1 MTDKI
6 VSIFNKQ
13 PVNTTTDRAEIEEV
27 IAQLV
32 DMKDT
37 VEELL
42 IISVTKDDEMLV
54 RSGNMTRETAYF
66 LLGLAQL
73 NALAAE

>member
-6 VSIFNKQ
+6 VNIFNKQ
-13 PVNTTTDRAEIEEV
+13 PINTTADRSEIEE
-27 IAQLV
+27 IITELNE
-32 DMKDT
+32 MKES

-42 IISVTKDDEMLV
+42 IIAVTKEDEMIV

-73 NALAAE
+73 NALSQ

>member
-6 VSIFNKQ
+6 VNIFNKQ
-13 PVNTTTDRAEIEEV
+13 PINTTADRSEIEEV
-27 IAQLV
+27 ITELNE
-32 DMKDT
+32 MKES

-42 IISVTKDDEMLV
+42 IIAVTKEDEMRV

-73 NALAAE
+73 NALSQ

>member
-13 PVNTTTDRAEIEEV
+13 PVNSTTDRSEIEEV
-27 IAQLV
+27 IEELV
-32 DMKDT
+32 SMKDK

-42 IISVTKDDEMLV
+42 IISVTKEDEMLV

-73 NALAAE
+73 NAISQ

>member
-27 IAQLV
+27 VTQLNEI
-32 DMKDT
+32 KDS
-37 VEELL
+37 VQELL
-42 IISVTKDDEMLV
+42 IIAVTKDDEMLV

>member
-13 PVNTTTDRAEIEEV
+13 PVTTTTDRAEIEEV
-27 IAQLV
+27 IEELV
-32 DMKDT
+32 SMKDK

-42 IISVTKDDEMLV
+42 IIAVTKDDEMLV

-73 NALAAE
+73 NALSQ

>member
-27 IAQLV
+27 L
-32 DMKDT
+32 KELDT
-37 VEELL
+37 IKESVQELL
-42 IISVTKDDEMLV
+42 VIAVTQDDEMIV

-73 NALAAE
+73 NAISQ

>member
-1 MTDKI
+1 MMTDKI

-13 PVNTTTDRAEIEEV
+13 PVTTTTDRAEIEEV
-27 IAQLV
+27 LKELDTI
-32 DMKDT
+32 KDSI
-37 VEELL
+37 EELL
-42 IISVTKDDEMLV
+42 VIAVTKDDEMTI

-73 NALAAE
+73 NAITQ

>member
-13 PVNTTTDRAEIEEV
+13 PVETTTDRAEIEEV
-27 IAQLV
+27 VNQLN
-32 DMKDT
+32 DIKDT
-37 VEELL
+37 VQELL
-42 IISVTKDDEMLV
+42 IIAVTKDDEMLV
-54 RSGNMTRETAYF
+54 RSGNMSRETAYF

>member
-6 VSIFNKQ
+6 VNIFNKQ
-13 PVNTTTDRAEIEEV
+13 PVKAVDDRSEINEVIDELVSMKEEV
-27 IAQLV
+27 QEVL
-32 DMKDT
+32 M
-37 VEELL
+37 L
-42 IISVTKDDEMLV
+42 IVTKDDEMLV

-73 NALAAE
+73 NALSGE

>member
-6 VSIFNKQ
+6 VNIFNKQ
-13 PVNTTTDRAEIEEV
+13 PINTTADRSEIEEV
-27 IAQLV
+27 ITELNE
-32 DMKDT
+32 MKDS

-42 IISVTKDDEMLV
+42 IIAVTKEDEMIV

-73 NALAAE
+73 NALSQ